1 MKRKLTSILLMSAL
15 LVGGASTFVSCKDY
29 DGDQAAVTNAE
40 LSQLES
46 TVGTNYQTLS
56 GLISGLQGDLSGKQD
71 KLSQDI
77 MDDLAKLNETI
88 SKANTAEQWVTA
100 NSDLYKLSAK
110 VEALLSL
117 SSLAGK
123 EEALAKLA
131 DMKDTWGDDFKNV
144 VVRSELAAYL
154 TKDELLQAWPSIQA
168 MFEKKEDMHKDVEAI
183 IDSITAANAENFTTY
198 AGLVAA
204 FDKVPA
210 KLQKI
215 DDQLVKLLAWN
226 ENIQYTLDNLVTGVN
241 VDMVVNP
248 FFGTLNTPFGIKST
262 TLVGFVGGEIEK
274 KNFNGVNVGGLATS
288 LDGGKVYLTVNP
300 NDIDATGLTFA
311 LVGRDGNE
319 APGYKLG
326 ALTKDYTKV
335 TTVPTR
341 AAVNGYVAD
350 AGILDGRAAQ
360 VTVPTEDLK
369 NVAKNVLGKL
379 RGQEALDITN
389 AVRTIYST
397 FANAIP
403 QLYALQTEYNVK
415 DAKGN
420 IVKKAY
426 TSDYNIAAVTV
437 KPLAYTTNIGVV
449 GEKVNIPSIPAFE
462 DLLGIEIK
470 DIKINPVTAQ
480 IDDFKFKVIDI
491 HDNLY
496 IDETNKT
503 VYLPAVDGTYYQLVA
518 IPFTSY
524 KDVTEPGSVLTTYE
538 FTIAQDATNI
548 INELNAQLSSVEGQV
563 NSTLGSVKDAL
574 NKAGKYYNKVAPKL
588 NKVIS
593 KVNYILDNANQLLQ
607 PIMLGVADGDAFR
620 LSEVEAAPTV
630 VKANGENAIVLAPTS
645 YTLELL
651 APAYK
656 KSIKVN
662 GTQLNDANLDGA
674 TKTVVANLKSGL
686 NEIEYSTMDF
696 YGNVVTKKYYV
707 KVR

>member
-1 MKRKLTSILLMSAL
+1 MSAL

-29 DGDQAAVTNAE
+29 DGDQAAVQNAE
-40 LSQLES
+40 LAKLQD
-46 TVGTNYQTLS
+46 VVKTNKEKLDEA
-56 GLISGLQGDLSGKQD
+56 IAGKQD
-71 KLSQDI
+71 KLSDAI
-77 MDDLAKLNETI
+77 LADLAKLNETI
-88 SKANTAEQWVTA
+88 GKANSADEWVKA
-100 NSDLYKLSAK
+100 NSKLNELTASVA
-110 VEALLSL
+110 
-117 SSLAGK
+117 
-123 EEALAKLA
+123 ALATLAQDQETLSKLA
-131 DMKDTWGDDFKNV
+131 AMTETWGQDFSNV
-144 VVRSELAAYL
+144 VLRDELAAYL
-154 TKDELLQAWPSIQA
+154 TKEELQQAWPSIQA

-210 KLQKI
+210 KLQEI
-215 DDQLVKLLAWN
+215 DAQLTKLLAWN
-226 ENIQYTLDNLVTGVN
+226 ENIQYTLDNTVQSVY
-241 VDMVVNP
+241 VDMIVNP
-248 FFGTLNTPFGIKST
+248 VFGTFNTPFGVESNVI
-262 TLVGFVGGEIEK
+262 VGFVGGEIEK

-288 LDGGKVYLTVNP
+288 LDGGKVYFHVNP
-300 NDIDATGLTFA
+300 NDINATGLKFS
-311 LVGRDGNE
+311 LVGGDGKE
-319 APGYKLG
+319 APGYALG
-326 ALTKDYTKV
+326 GLTKCEYNITS
-335 TTVPTR
+335 VPTR
-341 AAVNGYVAD
+341 APINGYVAD
-350 AGILDGRAAQ
+350 AGIVDGRAAI
-360 VTVPTEDLK
+360 VNVPKDELK
-369 NVAKNVLGKL
+369 DVAKNVLGKL
-379 RGQEALDITN
+379 RGQEALDVTN

-403 QLYALQTEYNVK
+403 QYYALQAEYNTK

-538 FTIAQDATNI
+538 FTIAQDANKI
-548 INELNAQLSSVEGQV
+548 INDLNAQLSSVEGQV
-563 NSTLGSVKDAL
+563 NTTLGSVKDAL

-620 LSEVEAAPTV
+620 LSEVEAAPSV

-656 KSIKVN
+656 KSVKVN
-662 GTQLNDANLDGA
+662 GTELNNANLDGA

-686 NEIEYSTMDF
+686 NTIEYSTMDF
-696 YGNVVTKKYYV
+696 YGNVVNKNYYIYV
-707 KVR
+707 K

>member
-1 MKRKLTSILLMSAL
+1 MSAL

-226 ENIQYTLDNLVTGVN
+226 ENIQYTLDNTVQSVY
-241 VDMVVNP
+241 VDMIVNP
-248 FFGTLNTPFGIKST
+248 VFGTFNTPFGVESNVI
-262 TLVGFVGGEIEK
+262 VGFVGGEIEK

-288 LDGGKVYLTVNP
+288 LDGGKVYFHVNP
-300 NDIDATGLTFA
+300 NDINATGLKFS
-311 LVGRDGNE
+311 LVGGDGKE
-319 APGYKLG
+319 APGYALG
-326 ALTKDYTKV
+326 GLTKCEYNITS
-335 TTVPTR
+335 VPTR
-341 AAVNGYVAD
+341 APINGYVAD
-350 AGILDGRAAQ
+350 AGIVDGRAAI
-360 VTVPTEDLK
+360 VNVPKDELK
-369 NVAKNVLGKL
+369 DVAKNVLGKL
-379 RGQEALDITN
+379 RGQEALDVTN
-389 AVRTIYST
+389 AVRTIYNT
-397 FANAIP
+397 VANFIP
-403 QLYALQTEYNVK
+403 QCYLLQAEYKVK
-415 DAKGN
+415 NQEGEEIAK
-420 IVKKAY
+420 VY
-426 TSDYNIAAVTV
+426 TGSEKIAAVTV

-470 DIKINPVTAQ
+470 DVNIDPVTAN
-480 IDDFKFKVIDI
+480 IDDFTF
-491 HDNLY
+491 
-496 IDETNKT
+496 T
-503 VYLPAVDGTYYQLVA
+503 VVDGNYLWGNKVVVEKEADGTGTIDMPLYSTNQRYVV
-518 IPFTSY
+518 PFTSCEE
-524 KDVTEPGSVLTTYE
+524 EPLFDDYNNQVAIKYTVH
-538 FTIAQDATNI
+538 IAQDANKI
-548 INELNAQLSSVEGQV
+548 ITDLNTQLTSVEDQV
-563 NSTLGSVKDAL
+563 NTTLGSVKDAL

>member
-1 MKRKLTSILLMSAL
+1 MSAL

-29 DGDQAAVTNAE
+29 DGDQAAVQNAE
-40 LSQLES
+40 LAKLQD
-46 TVGTNYQTLS
+46 VVKTNKEKLDEA
-56 GLISGLQGDLSGKQD
+56 IAGKQD
-71 KLSQDI
+71 KLSDAI
-77 MDDLAKLNETI
+77 LADLAKLNETI
-88 SKANTAEQWVTA
+88 GKANSADEWVKANSELNRLTASVTA
-100 NSDLYKLSAK
+100 LATLAQDQATLS
-110 VEALLSL
+110 
-117 SSLAGK
+117 
-123 EEALAKLA
+123 KLA
-131 DMKDTWGDDFKNV
+131 AMTETWGQDFSNV
-144 VVRSELAAYL
+144 VLRDELAAYL
-154 TKDELLQAWPSIQA
+154 TKEELQQAWPSIQA

-210 KLQKI
+210 KLQEI
-215 DDQLVKLLAWN
+215 DAQLTKLLAWN

-403 QLYALQTEYNVK
+403 QYYALQAEYNTK

-449 GEKVNIPSIPAFE
+449 GEKVNIPQIPSLQQWLNANITNISYSPIDPNSIE
-462 DLLGIEIK
+462 
-470 DIKINPVTAQ
+470 
-480 IDDFKFKVIDI
+480 
-491 HDNLY
+491 
-496 IDETNKT
+496 
-503 VYLPAVDGTYYQLVA
+503 
-518 IPFTSY
+518 
-524 KDVTEPGSVLTTYE
+524 DVTVHIENAKNVEVKYEGQNPNGTVTFTPNSGTGDITMDFSKISVTGETLDVTVE
-538 FTIAQDATNI
+538 LDDLRDVV
-548 INELNAQLSSVEGQV
+548 EKLNAQVENMVGDV
-563 NSTLGSVKDAL
+563 NKLFD
-574 NKAGKYYNKVAPKL
+574 KAESLAGRFDNIA
-588 NKVIS
+588 S
-593 KVNYILDNANQLLQ
+593 KVNTVISAANKFIDNANQYLQ
-607 PIMLGVADGDAFR
+607 PIMLGVANDGAFR
-620 LSEVEAAPTV
+620 LSEVKEIPTV
-630 VKANGENAIVLAPTS
+630 VKANGENAIILAPTS

-656 KSIKVN
+656 KSVKVN
-662 GTQLNDANLDGA
+662 DTELNGEDLDGA
-674 TKTVVANLKSGL
+674 TKTIAATLKAGK
-686 NEIEYSTMDF
+686 NTIEYSVMDF
-696 YGNVVTKKYYV
+696 YGNVVDKKYYIEV
-707 KVR
+707 K

>member
-1 MKRKLTSILLMSAL
+1 MSAL

-29 DGDQAAVTNAE
+29 DGDQAAVQNAE
-40 LSQLES
+40 LAKLQD
-46 TVGTNYQTLS
+46 VVKTNKEKLDEA
-56 GLISGLQGDLSGKQD
+56 IAGKQD
-71 KLSQDI
+71 KLSDAI
-77 MDDLAKLNETI
+77 LADLAKLNETI
-88 SKANTAEQWVTA
+88 GKANSADEWVKA
-100 NSDLYKLSAK
+100 NSKLNELTASVA
-110 VEALLSL
+110 
-117 SSLAGK
+117 
-123 EEALAKLA
+123 ALATLAQDQETLSKLA
-131 DMKDTWGDDFKNV
+131 AMTETWGQDFSNV
-144 VVRSELAAYL
+144 VLRDELAAYL
-154 TKDELLQAWPSIQA
+154 TKEELQQAWPSIQA

-210 KLQKI
+210 KLQEI
-215 DDQLVKLLAWN
+215 DAQLTKLLAWN

-403 QLYALQTEYNVK
+403 QYYALQAEYNTK

-437 KPLAYTTNIGVV
+437 KPLAYTTNIGIV

-470 DIKINPVTAQ
+470 NININPVTA
-480 IDDFKFKVIDI
+480 
-491 HDNLY
+491 N
-496 IDETNKT
+496 IDEFTFQISEDWFTGPDLIEVDEINNT
-503 VYLPAVDGTYYQLVA
+503 VIIPINNGDQYVM

-524 KDVTEPGSVLTTYE
+524 TTWPVYENGVFAYDQYE

-630 VKANGENAIVLAPTS
+630 VKANGENAIILAPTS

-656 KSIKVN
+656 KSVKVN
-662 GTQLNDANLDGA
+662 GTELNNANLDGA
-674 TKTVVANLKSGL
+674 TKTVVANLKSGI
-686 NEIEYSTMDF
+686 NTIEYSTMDF
-696 YGNVVTKKYYV
+696 YGNVVNKNYYIYV
-707 KVR
+707 K

>member
-1 MKRKLTSILLMSAL
+1 MSAL

-183 IDSITAANAENFTTY
+183 IDSITKANADNFTTY

-204 FDKVPA
+204 FDTIPA
-210 KLQKI
+210 HLKEI
-215 DDQLVKLLAWN
+215 DAQLAKLLAWN

-403 QLYALQTEYNVK
+403 QYYALQAEYNTK

-538 FTIAQDATNI
+538 FTIAQDANKI
-548 INELNAQLSSVEGQV
+548 INDLNAQLSSVEGQV
-563 NSTLGSVKDAL
+563 NTTLGSVKDAL

-620 LSEVEAAPTV
+620 LSEVKDAPTV

-656 KSIKVN
+656 KSVKVN

-686 NEIEYSTMDF
+686 NTIEYSTMDF
-696 YGNVVTKKYYV
+696 YGNVVNKNYYIYV
-707 KVR
+707 K

>member
-1 MKRKLTSILLMSAL
+1 MSAL

-288 LDGGKVYLTVNP
+288 LDGGKIYFHVNP
-300 NDIDATGLTFA
+300 NDVNATGLKFS
-311 LVGRDGNE
+311 LVGGDGKE
-319 APGYKLG
+319 APGYALG
-326 ALTKDYTKV
+326 GLTKCDYNV
-335 TTVPTR
+335 TTLATR
-341 AAVNGYVAD
+341 APINGYVAD

-379 RGQEALDITN
+379 RGEEALDITN

-426 TSDYNIAAVTV
+426 TSEFNIAAVTV

-538 FTIAQDATNI
+538 FTIAQDANKI
-548 INELNAQLSSVEGQV
+548 INDLNAQLSSVEGQV
-563 NSTLGSVKDAL
+563 NTTLGSVKDAL

-593 KVNYILDNANQLLQ
+593 KVNYVLDNANQLLQ
-607 PIMLGVADGDAFR
+607 PIMLGVADGEAFR

-674 TKTVVANLKSGL
+674 TKTVVATLKAGK
-686 NEIEYSTMDF
+686 NTIEYSTMDF
-696 YGNVVTKKYYV
+696 YGNVVNKKYYIYV
-707 KVR
+707 K

>member
-29 DGDQAAVTNAE
+29 DGDQAAVQNAE
-40 LSQLES
+40 LAKLQD
-46 TVGTNYQTLS
+46 VVKTNKEKLDEA
-56 GLISGLQGDLSGKQD
+56 IAGKQD
-71 KLSQDI
+71 KLSDAI
-77 MDDLAKLNETI
+77 LADLAKLNETI
-88 SKANTAEQWVTA
+88 GKANSADEWVKA
-100 NSDLYKLSAK
+100 NSKLNELTASVA
-110 VEALLSL
+110 
-117 SSLAGK
+117 
-123 EEALAKLA
+123 ALATLAQDQETLSKLA
-131 DMKDTWGDDFKNV
+131 AMTETWGQDFSNV
-144 VVRSELAAYL
+144 VLRDELAAYL
-154 TKDELLQAWPSIQA
+154 TKEELQQAWPSIQA

-183 IDSITAANAENFTTY
+183 IDSITAANAENFTSY

-210 KLQKI
+210 KLQEI
-215 DDQLVKLLAWN
+215 DAQLTKLLAWN

-403 QLYALQTEYNVK
+403 QYYALQAEYNTK

-470 DIKINPVTAQ
+470 NININPVTAN
-480 IDDFKFKVIDI
+480 IDDFTFTVVDSEYLSSAKVEV
-491 HDNLY
+491 NR
-496 IDETNKT
+496 E
-503 VYLPAVDGTYYQLVA
+503 ADGTGTIAMPLYWTDQRYVV
-518 IPFTSY
+518 PFTSCEE
-524 KDVTEPGSVLTTYE
+524 EPIFDDYNNQVAIKYTVH
-538 FTIAQDATNI
+538 IAQDANKI
-548 INELNAQLSSVEGQV
+548 ITDLNNQLASVEGQV
-563 NSTLGSVKDAL
+563 NTTLGSVKDAL

-620 LSEVEAAPTV
+620 LSEVEAAPSV

-662 GTQLNDANLDGA
+662 GTQLSDANLDGT
-674 TKTVVANLKSGL
+674 TKTVVATLKAGK
-686 NEIEYSTMDF
+686 NTIEYSTMDF
-696 YGNVVTKKYYV
+696 YGNVVNKKYYIYV
-707 KVR
+707 K